1 MTEKEITTG
10 YLIEYWNNG
19 NKKMERH
26 SKDGKFHGVYTGW
39 HEDGTMDYQH
49 HWKDGIQVGTSTL
62 WNTDGTKEWEG
73 QYKDGL
79 LVKILR

>member
-1 MTEKEITTG
+1 
-10 YLIEYWNNG
+10 
-19 NKKMERH
+19 
-26 SKDGKFHGVYTGW
+26 
-39 HEDGTMDYQH
+39 MDYQH